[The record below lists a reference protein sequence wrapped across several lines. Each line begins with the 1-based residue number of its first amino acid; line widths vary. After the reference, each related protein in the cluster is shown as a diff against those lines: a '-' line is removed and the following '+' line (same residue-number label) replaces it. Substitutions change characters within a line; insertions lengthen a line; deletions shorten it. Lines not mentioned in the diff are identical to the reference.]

1 MNSELLVWIIGALVA
16 GIIGLALIL
25 FLQSRKKEAVSK
37 EFNTFEG
44 HEILKDLYVSKK
56 KTVTDDLYI
65 EAREKLK
72 ILDLER
78 EISGYAIRRFYE
90 ASANG
95 KITAEERD
103 RLAEKYKIDLERIK
117 EDIARGE
124 SVVALKEL
132 ERMQKEFVNLFSERF
147 TDLNSRI
154 AKLRINS
161 GLGPTITDK
170 TIINHMIDESIGNK
184 EIVKSQTLK
193 EERKVKQIEETKTPI
208 ENIGIRKEN
217 ISKKRKIKIKP
228 PFESETLDADKK
240 VEQIVSEVE
249 KVLKKLGQIDVEE

>member
-16 GIIGLALIL
+16 IIIGLALIL
-25 FLQSRKKEAVSK
+25 FFQSRKKNAVSK
-37 EFNTFEG
+37 EFNTYEG

-56 KTVTDDLYI
+56 KTVTDDLYM

-103 RLAEKYKIDLERIK
+103 KLAEKYKIDLERIK

-124 SVVALKEL
+124 SVVALNEL

-147 TDLNSRI
+147 NDLNNRI

-161 GLGPTITDK
+161 GLDPTRTDK
-170 TIINHMIDESIGNK
+170 KINHMTGESIGKK
-184 EIVKSQTLK
+184 EIVESRTLK
-193 EERKVKQIEETKTPI
+193 EERKVKQIEETETPI
-208 ENIGIRKEN
+208 ENTGTRREN
-217 ISKKRKIKIKP
+217 IPKKRKIKIKP